1 MFAAY
6 LPDKNNKKKRVKA
19 PNLMDYEW
27 ESSIDP
33 ETKDTI
39 TALEAY
45 NRDTKAMFH
54 YFFEAIAQP
63 SNKYWSRNKDNWDV
77 VMSEQ
82 PWIAKDGFLYRGTRE
97 EFRENTEDTAPMSL
111 EHLKQATGFNEHI
124 LAKSVMNYEDGAEYV
139 VGQTVHLNYHRQEP
153 RKSSSFD
160 EKRTVIEWT
169 ILSIFVGTNKNK
181 IDRQTGPVFVV
192 FSEKGC
198 RFTKQT
204 NEVDGKLVDMN
215 HLPDV
220 YAYDWPRPRWKFVPY
235 SKIKKVV
242 DKQVRSFYPNILKLA
257 LNGYAHDPKMP
268 DSELRNS
275 TLAKRPAQSVSSSVI
290 GSEEDNSGPAKK
302 KPKKKKDKQ
311 VTPNPAKDQKLEAEL
326 LRKSETIIALEK
338 KAKEQ
343 EKIAKAAQKELENFR
358 EDHHK
363 FLQSNSANIA
373 AVEQLKALRNDLLIF
388 YATKY
393 EAMDPKERKTMT
405 LETTLPLAIRRHFS
419 DEDLQPYTG
428 KK

>member
-1 MFAAY
+1 M
-6 LPDKNNKKKRVKA
+6 
-19 PNLMDYEW
+19 
-27 ESSIDP
+27 
-33 ETKDTI
+33 
-39 TALEAY
+39 
-45 NRDTKAMFH
+45 
-54 YFFEAIAQP
+54 
-63 SNKYWSRNKDNWDV
+63 
-77 VMSEQ
+77 
-82 PWIAKDGFLYRGTRE
+82 
-97 EFRENTEDTAPMSL
+97 
-111 EHLKQATGFNEHI
+111 
-124 LAKSVMNYEDGAEYV
+124 
-139 VGQTVHLNYHRQEP
+139 
-153 RKSSSFD
+153 
-160 EKRTVIEWT
+160 
-169 ILSIFVGTNKNK
+169 
-181 IDRQTGPVFVV
+181 
-192 FSEKGC
+192 
-198 RFTKQT
+198 
-204 NEVDGKLVDMN
+204 
-215 HLPDV
+215 
-220 YAYDWPRPRWKFVPY
+220 
-235 SKIKKVV
+235 
-242 DKQVRSFYPNILKLA
+242 
-257 LNGYAHDPKMP
+257 
-268 DSELRNS
+268 
-275 TLAKRPAQSVSSSVI
+275 I

-311 VTPNPAKDQKLEAEL
+311 VTSNPAKDQKLEAEL